1 MLAHGTDLLLAAAS
15 SGTALAGF
23 STYNLETT
31 QAICA
36 AAERLQ
42 MPVILQAGASAFGYA
57 GRVDLV
63 ELALA
68 AARRADA
75 PVGVHLDHSRKLEE
89 IRACIA
95 AGYTSVM
102 VDGSHLDFDANVA
115 LTRQVVEEGHAAG
128 VWVEGELGAL
138 AGDEDV
144 SRDPDPHVDTTDPD
158 QAREFAEAT
167 GVDALAV
174 AVGNVHGFSSRPIVL
189 DLERLS
195 RIHEVCPVP
204 LVLHGASGLPD
215 DVITAAVRRGVAKV
229 NVNAELRH
237 AFFEAVTQS
246 LHGASPGLDL
256 TALLGPARAAVQRV
270 AQQKIALLAR
280 TPISVAASQ
289 GAA

>member
-1 MLAHGTDLLLAAAS
+1 MLATGTELLADAARR
-15 SGTALAGF
+15 GTAVAGF

-36 AAERLQ
+36 AAEALQ
-42 MPVILQAGASAFGYA
+42 LPVILQAGASAFGYA
-57 GRVDLV
+57 GRDDLAG
-63 ELALA
+63 LALQL
-68 AARRADA
+68 ARRASV
-75 PVGVHLDHSRKLEE
+75 PIGVHLDHSRKLDE

-144 SRDPDPHVDTTDPD
+144 SRDPDPHVDMTDPD
-158 QAREFAEAT
+158 QARAFAEAT

-174 AVGNVHGFSSRPIVL
+174 AVGNVHGFTSRPVVL
-189 DLERLS
+189 DLDRLAG
-195 RIHEVCPVP
+195 IADLCPVP

-215 DVITAAVRRGVAKV
+215 DVVVDALRRGVAKV
-229 NVNAELRH
+229 NVNAELRQ
-237 AFFEAVTQS
+237 AFFAAVEAS
-246 LHGASPGLDL
+246 LPGSRGGLDL
-256 TALLGPARAAVQRV
+256 GGLLGPARAAVQQI
-270 AQQKIALLAR
+270 AEQKIALFAGVSPALE
-280 TPISVAASQ
+280 
-289 GAA
+289 GAT